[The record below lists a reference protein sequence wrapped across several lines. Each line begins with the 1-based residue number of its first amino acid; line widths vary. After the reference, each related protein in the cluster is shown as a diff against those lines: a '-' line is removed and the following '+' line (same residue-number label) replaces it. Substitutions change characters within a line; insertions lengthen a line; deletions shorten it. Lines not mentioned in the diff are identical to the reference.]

1 MAPLHVLQSPY
12 NLFKRE
18 IEAEIRH
25 YCSNNGI
32 ATLGA
37 LCRGLLSGSM
47 HADTAFHGDDL
58 RRVDP
63 KFQLPRFARYLAA
76 LAGQLRP
83 DEMHMI
89 ADFLGV
95 PE

>member
-18 IEAEIRH
+18 IESGPTAAITGLPRSVRCAAACSPAVCTPTRH
-25 YCSNNGI
+25 S
-32 ATLGA
+32 
-37 LCRGLLSGSM
+37 
-47 HADTAFHGDDL
+47 TAVNSAG
-58 RRVDP
+58 VDP

-76 LAGQLRP
+76 LAGQLRS

>member
-1 MAPLHVLQSPY
+1 MEEFRKVAPLHVLQSPY

-47 HADTAFHGDDL
+47 HADTAFHGDEL
-58 RRVDP
+58 RRGRSEIP
-63 KFQLPRFARYLAA
+63 ATTFCTISCGARRTIEV
-76 LAGQLRP
+76 G
-83 DEMHMI
+83 
-89 ADFLGV
+89 
-95 PE
+95 